1 MHLYFSIVYA
11 LSAVCVEC
19 LLKLKLVKNRL
30 RNQSSQTTLE
40 SLLMIATES
49 AKDGFDDIV
58 LESFVDELKI
68 KHPKMIIKLKTFI
81 SRVNQPRHTGF

>member
-1 MHLYFSIVYA
+1 M
-11 LSAVCVEC
+11 LSFER

-49 AKDGFDDIV
+49 PKDGFDDIV
-58 LESFVDELKI
+58 LESFVDEIKI
-68 KHPKMIIKLKTFI
+68 KHPKTRIKLKTFI
-81 SRVNQPRHTGF
+81 SRVYQPRHKGF